1 MKIPEKWGDPH
12 IKLILLV
19 WIVLFFVMVSGCAS
33 RIPELAQDCEIA
45 RYEQAWEGK
54 GGVAECKMA
63 SERKEDRRVKKAEVQ
78 ARKDACVVPY
88 YWDSWSGLCRDPLR
102 VPIR

>member
-1 MKIPEKWGDPH
+1 MKVPEKWGDPH

-19 WIVLFFVMVSGCAS
+19 WIVLFFVMVSGCAPVP
-33 RIPELAQDCEIA
+33 ILAQDCEIA
-45 RYEQAWEGK
+45 RYEQAWEDK

-63 SERKEDRRVKKAEVQ
+63 SERNEDRRVKKAEVQ

-88 YWDSWSGLCRDPLR
+88 YWDSRVGLCRDPLR